1 MNTRFARAG
10 MALVAVLVGIGC
22 VDHTVFAA
30 AKSVSGTK
38 STVAS
43 SRKSTARATKKA
55 PTKVV
60 ALAPAQ
66 SISSPF
72 VIEASNAALEE
83 RGRAALKMLLVNPV
97 ETFPGWTVSFRPGR
111 DRLLGLTLVS
121 ERRVEIYIRDERPLA
136 GIAHDLAHE
145 LGHVFDVSYNS
156 TARREAFLSLRGLNA
171 DTQWWACD
179 SCRDLEVGAGDFA
192 EVFAHLI
199 GPPFAFYSQVK
210 ARPDARVSDLIRTQ
224 ILAPV
229 IRSSAA
235 TAESVPVRPDASVP
249 VRPDAT
255 SVVDSQP
262 APIVSG

>member
-10 MALVAVLVGIGC
+10 VAIVAVLVGIGC

-30 AKSVSGTK
+30 VKSASGTK

-43 SRKSTARATKKA
+43 SRKSTIRAPKKA

-60 ALAPAQ
+60 ALAQAQ

-83 RGRAALKMLLVNPV
+83 RGRAALNMLLVNAA

-121 ERRVEIYIRDERPLA
+121 ERRVEIYIRDDRPLA

-156 TARREAFLSLRGLNA
+156 TARREAYLSLRGLSA
-171 DTQWWACD
+171 ETQWWACD

-210 ARPDARVSDLIRTQ
+210 ARPDARVSDLIRAQ

-229 IRSSAA
+229 LRSSAA
-235 TAESVPVRPDASVP
+235 TTESVPGRPDTA
-249 VRPDAT
+249 A
-255 SVVDSQP
+255 VVDPQL
-262 APIVSG
+262 APIVTG